1 MRINIV
7 KVLFLVSCSVLL
19 SPYKAYSQTTEIGIW
34 SGFGTNNLNSL
45 RKIPAQTLDQK
56 TIPKLSTTDSYPI
69 NYGIGIEFN
78 KAYQIYTFGVFFR
91 YEKSGT
97 QKAYY
102 DLTQELYYD
111 QEGTNLVFGTSGK
124 YILWKQQ
131 HSNLKLYPYFSFKT
145 GISFSELS
153 YSEKEDNLN
162 TDVVYDFD
170 ISSKIFF
177 AEPGFGFKTNKGSFM
192 IEPKIS
198 FFVPLFQSDYK
209 INGNQRLDNASK
221 ENNSDTN
228 FLGLRAGITFGIK
241 I

>member
-1 MRINIV
+1 MWINIV
-7 KVLFLVSCSVLL
+7 KVLFLVSCSLL
-19 SPYKAYSQTTEIGIW
+19 LTPHKAYSQTTEVGIW

-45 RKIPAQTLDQK
+45 RIIPAQTLNGK
-56 TIPKLSTTDSYPI
+56 TISKLSTTDSYPI
-69 NYGIGIEFN
+69 NYGIGIELN
-78 KAYQIYTFGVFFR
+78 TAYQIYTFGVFFR

-111 QEGTNLVFGTSGK
+111 QEGTNLVFGISGK

-145 GISFSELS
+145 GTSFSELS
-153 YSEKEDNLN
+153 YREKQENLN
-162 TDVVYDFD
+162 TNIVDAFD
-170 ISSKIFF
+170 INSQIFF

-192 IEPKIS
+192 IEPNVS
-198 FFVPLFQSDYK
+198 FFIPLIQSDYK
-209 INGNQRLDNASK
+209 INGNHKLDNTSE
-221 ENNSDTN
+221 ENNSDTS
-228 FLGLRAGITFGIK
+228 FLGLRAGITLGIK